1 MIYDELRVLDLSSG
15 LACAYAAKLLTDL
28 GAQVVHWEPRDGD
41 PLRRDDPHGAMYAYL
56 RTSQRAVGGDPAPW
70 LAGSDVVLLSD
81 PAPVGLDSVLATSLR
96 DRARAGSARPGPLVV
111 VELSALGHGGPD
123 DGLDLPEPVLQARSG
138 ALSGH
143 GHPGRTPLTVGG
155 RIGEYVAGA
164 FGALGAATA
173 WRRAARTGRAELV
186 DVSKLEAM
194 QLTMLTVP
202 TLMAHF
208 PGGRGSTFR
217 FVMIPGNEPTA
228 DGRYVGITTVTAAQW
243 RALLHAMERD
253 DLADDDELTTMIGRF
268 MRAAEVNA
276 LLHGWTGSHTAD
288 EVETACSAQRV
299 PVALVGNGELLPQF
313 EQLRLRDVFVQQPG
327 AAFVRPRAPFRFHG
341 IADRPLEPAPETPE
355 PRAAAAT
362 PWLPRTDDRAATEPG
377 EGRVPSERPLAGVR
391 VLDFT
396 AFWSGPFATAWLA
409 AMGADVVKVESVQRP
424 DGIRFSAAV
433 RPSRDA
439 AYFEKSALFHA
450 ANLSKR
456 GITLDLSQAEGRA
469 LASKLIEGC
478 DVVTENFTPRVL
490 DDFGFSYEALRAIRP
505 DVVMLRLPAF
515 GLTGPWR
522 DRPGFA
528 QTMEQLTGMAWVTGY
543 DGGPPIIAGGVV
555 DPMVG
560 THAALAIIAALEH
573 RDRTGEGGLVEMA
586 MIEVAVATT
595 AEQVIRFSEYG
606 ELVGRRGEG
615 GVYRCA
621 GDDEWVALDVAADPE
636 PATVRADWCAALTK
650 EDAAAQLRAQGIAA
664 WPVVPGHLALDDP
677 QLRARGFF
685 EPLDHPLV
693 GRHEYPTFPMRLS
706 AGPHTW
712 WHGPAPTLGQHTDE
726 VLRELGLDDADL
738 ARLREQHVIGD
749 TPLAPG

>member
-1 MIYDELRVLDLSSG
+1 MIYDDLRVLDLSSG
-15 LACAYAAKLLTDL
+15 LASAYAAKLLTDL
-28 GAQVVHWEPRDGD
+28 GAEVVHWEPSGGD
-41 PLRRDDPHGAMYAYL
+41 PLRREDPHSALYAYL
-56 RTSQRAVGGDPAPW
+56 RTSQRAFAGDPVPW
-70 LAGSDVVLLSD
+70 LAGADVVLVSD
-81 PAPVGLDSVLATSLR
+81 PAPVGLDAPVISGLR
-96 DRARAGSARPGPLVV
+96 DRARAGGGRPGPLVV
-111 VELSALGHGGPD
+111 VETSALGHGGPD

-143 GHPGRTPLTVGG
+143 GHMGQTPLTVGG

-164 FGALGAATA
+164 FAALGAATA
-173 WRRAARTGRAELV
+173 WRRARRTGRAELV

-217 FVMIPGNEPTA
+217 FVMIPGNEPTG
-228 DGRYVGITTVTAAQW
+228 DGRFVGITTVTAAQW
-243 RALLHAMERD
+243 RALLGAMGRD
-253 DLADDDELTTMIGRF
+253 DLTDDDELTTMIGRF
-268 MRAAEVNA
+268 MRAAEVNT
-276 LLHGWTGSHTAD
+276 LLHDWTGSHTA
-288 EVETACSAQRV
+288 EEIEAACSAARV

-313 EQLRLRDVFVQQPG
+313 DQLRIRDVFVPQPG
-327 AAFVRPRAPFRFHG
+327 AGFARPRAPFRFHG
-341 IADRPLEPAPETPE
+341 IADRPLEPAPEVPV
-355 PRAAAAT
+355 RAVAAWSA
-362 PWLPRTDDRAATEPG
+362 RADAQPAAPG
-377 EGRVPSERPLAGVR
+377 TIGERPLAGVR

-409 AMGADVVKVESVQRP
+409 AMGADVIKVESVQRP

-433 RPSRDA
+433 RPSHDA
-439 AYFEKSALFHA
+439 EYFEKSALFHA

-456 GITLDLSQAEGRA
+456 GITLDLSQESGRELARRLLAE
-469 LASKLIEGC
+469 C

-490 DDFGFSYEALRAIRP
+490 DDFGFSYDAVRAIRP

-543 DGGPPIIAGGVV
+543 ENGPPIIAGGVV

-560 THAALAIIAALEH
+560 THAALAVVAALEH

-621 GDDEWVALDVAADPE
+621 GDDEWVALDLAADGE
-636 PATVRADWCAALTK
+636 PPTVRAEWCATRTND
-650 EDAAAQLRAQGIAA
+650 DAARELRAQGIAA
-664 WPVVPGHLALDDP
+664 WPVTPGHLALDDP

-685 EPLDHPLV
+685 EPLEHPLV
-693 GRHEYPTFPMRLS
+693 GTHDFPTFPMRLS
-706 AGPHTW
+706 AGPRTFW
-712 WHGPAPTLGQHTDE
+712 SGPAPTLGQHNDE
-726 VLRELGLDDADL
+726 VLRALGLTDAELADL
-738 ARLREQHVIGD
+738 RARHVIGT
-749 TPLAPG
+749 TPLAQG

>member
-1 MIYDELRVLDLSSG
+1 VIYDDLRVLDLSGG

-28 GAQVVHWEPRDGD
+28 GAEVAHWEPPGGD
-41 PLRRDDPHGAMYAYL
+41 PLRREDPHGALYAYL
-56 RTSQRAVGGDPAPW
+56 RTSQRSFGGDPVPW
-70 LAGSDVVLLSD
+70 LAGADVVLLSD
-81 PAPVGLDSVLATSLR
+81 PSPVGLDAAVVTSLR
-96 DRARAGSARPGPLVV
+96 DRARAGAARARAAGPLVV
-111 VELSALGHGGPD
+111 VEISALGHGGPD

-155 RIGEYVAGA
+155 RVGEYVAGA
-164 FGALGAATA
+164 FAALGAATA
-173 WRRAARTGRAELV
+173 WRRAVRTGRAELV

-208 PGGRGSTFR
+208 PGGRGSSFR

-243 RALLHAMERD
+243 RALLHAMGRD
-253 DLADDDELTTMIGRF
+253 DLSDDEELTTMLGRF
-268 MRAAEVNA
+268 MRAAEVNT
-276 LLHGWTGSHTAD
+276 LLHDWTGAHTA
-288 EVETACSAQRV
+288 EEIEAACSAVRV

-313 EQLRLRDVFVQQPG
+313 EQLRSRDVFVQQPG
-327 AAFVRPRAPFRFHG
+327 AGFVRPRAPFRFHHV
-341 IADRPLEPAPETPE
+341 ADRPLEPAPEVPASTASAWPS
-355 PRAAAAT
+355 RADDHGTTAT
-362 PWLPRTDDRAATEPG
+362 VAGDPPG
-377 EGRVPSERPLAGVR
+377 DRPLTGVR
-391 VLDFT
+391 VVDFT

-409 AMGADVVKVESVQRP
+409 AMGADVIKVESVQRP

-439 AYFEKSALFHA
+439 QYFEKSALFHA

-456 GITLDLSQAEGRA
+456 GITLDLTQEAGRD
-469 LASKLIEGC
+469 LARRLIEGC
-478 DVVTENFTPRVL
+478 DVVAENFTPRVL
-490 DDFGFSYEALRAIRP
+490 DDFGFSYEAVRAVRP

-560 THAALAIIAALEH
+560 AHAALAVIAALEH

-621 GDDEWVALDVAADPE
+621 GDDEWVALDLAADPE
-636 PATVRADWCAALTK
+636 PRDARAHWCATLTK
-650 EDAAAQLRAQGIAA
+650 EDAAAQLRARGIAA
-664 WPVVPGHLALDDP
+664 WPVVPGHLTLDDP

-685 EPLDHPLV
+685 EPLDHALV
-693 GRHEYPTFPMRLS
+693 GRHDYPTFPMRLS

-712 WHGPAPTLGQHTDE
+712 WRGPAPTLGQHTDE
-726 VLRELGLDDADL
+726 VLRELGLSDADL
-738 ARLREQHVIGD
+738 AALRYQHVIGD
-749 TPLAPG
+749 TPLAPA

>member
-1 MIYDELRVLDLSSG
+1 MIYDGLRVLDLSSG
-15 LACAYAAKLLTDL
+15 LASAYAAKLLTDL
-28 GAQVVHWEPRDGD
+28 GAEVVHWEPAGGD
-41 PLRRDDPHGAMYAYL
+41 PLRREDPHGALYAYL
-56 RTSQRAVGGDPAPW
+56 RTSQRAFAGDPEPP
-70 LAGSDVVLLSD
+70 LAGADVVLLSD
-81 PAPVGLDSVLATSLR
+81 PAPDGLDVALIARLR
-96 DRARAGSARPGPLVV
+96 DRARSGGTRPGPLVV
-111 VELSALGHGGPD
+111 VETSALGHGGPD
-123 DGLDLPEPVLQARSG
+123 DGLDLPESVLQARSG

-143 GHPGRTPLTVGG
+143 GHPGQTPLTVGG

-164 FGALGAATA
+164 FAALGAATA
-173 WRRAARTGRAELV
+173 WRRAGGTGRAELV

-202 TLMAHF
+202 TLMARF

-217 FVMIPGNEPTA
+217 FVMIPGNEPTS

-243 RALLHAMERD
+243 RALLRAMGRD
-253 DLADDDELTTMIGRF
+253 DLTDDDELTTMIGRF
-268 MRAAEVNA
+268 VRAAEVNT
-276 LLHGWTGSHTAD
+276 LLHDWTGSHTAD
-288 EVETACSAQRV
+288 EIEAACSEARV

-313 EQLRLRDVFVQQPG
+313 EQLRSRDVFVQQPG

-341 IADRPLEPAPETPE
+341 IPDRPLEPAPLAPAHLADDTPGWSE
-355 PRAAAAT
+355 RPADPTGPHDAI
-362 PWLPRTDDRAATEPG
+362 G
-377 EGRVPSERPLAGVR
+377 ERPLAGVR

-409 AMGADVVKVESVQRP
+409 AMGADVIKVESVQRP

-433 RPSRDA
+433 RPSRDSE
-439 AYFEKSALFHA
+439 YFEKSALFHA

-456 GITLDLSQAEGRA
+456 GITLDLSQESGRE
-469 LASKLIEGC
+469 LARKLIAGC
-478 DVVTENFTPRVL
+478 DVVAENFTPRVL
-490 DDFGFSYEALRAIRP
+490 DDFGFSYDAVRAIRP
-505 DVVMLRLPAF
+505 EVVMLRLPAF

-543 DGGPPIIAGGVV
+543 ENGPPIIAGGVV

-560 THAALAIIAALEH
+560 THAALAVVAALEH

-586 MIEVAVATT
+586 MIEIAVATT

-621 GDDEWVALDVAADPE
+621 GDDEWVALDLASDPE
-636 PATVRADWCAALTK
+636 PAITRAEWCATRTK
-650 EDAAAQLRAQGIAA
+650 EDAAAQLRAHGIAA
-664 WPVVPGHLALDDP
+664 WPVTPGHLALDDQ

-693 GRHEYPTFPMRLS
+693 GRHEYPTFPLRLS
-706 AGPHTW
+706 AGPHTFW
-712 WHGPAPTLGQHTDE
+712 SSPAPTLGQHNDE
-726 VLRELGLDDADL
+726 VLRALGTTDAELADL
-738 ARLREQHVIGD
+738 RARHVIGT

>member
-1 MIYDELRVLDLSSG
+1 MIYDDVRVFDLSVG

-28 GAQVVHWEPRDGD
+28 GADVVRWEPPGGD
-41 PLRRDDPHGAMYAYL
+41 PMREEDAHGAFHAYL
-56 RTSQRAVGGDPAPW
+56 RTSQRAVGGDPAGW
-70 LAGSDVVLLSD
+70 LTGSDIVLLSD
-81 PAPVGLDSVLATSLR
+81 PAPVGLDPSLVAGLR
-96 DRARAGSARPGPLVV
+96 ERARAAGERPGPLVV
-111 VELSALGHGGPD
+111 VEISAVGHGGPD

-143 GHPGRTPLTVGG
+143 GHMTHAPLTIGG

-173 WRRAARTGRAELV
+173 WRRAARTGKAELV

-202 TLMAHF
+202 TLMARF

-217 FVMIPGNEPTA
+217 FVMIPGNEPTG

-243 RALLHAMERD
+243 RALLHVMDRD
-253 DLADDDELTTMIGRF
+253 DLADDDELSTMIGRF
-268 MRAAEVNA
+268 MRAAEVNE
-276 LLHGWTGSHTAD
+276 LLHGWTSSRTA
-288 EVETACSAQRV
+288 EAVEAACSAARV
-299 PVALVGNGELLPQF
+299 PVAIVGNGELLPQF
-313 EQLRLRDVFVQQPG
+313 EQLRSRDVFVQQPG
-327 AAFVRPRAPFRFHG
+327 AAFVRPRAPFRFH
-341 IADRPLEPAPETPE
+341 ALVDRPLEAAPAEPEDG
-355 PRAAAAT
+355 AAPWPVRESAT
-362 PWLPRTDDRAATEPG
+362 PTAAEVPG
-377 EGRVPSERPLAGVR
+377 DRPLAGVR

-433 RPSRDA
+433 RPSRDPQ
-439 AYFEKSALFHA
+439 YFEKSALFHA

-456 GITLDLSQAEGRA
+456 GITLDLSQESGRE
-469 LASKLIEGC
+469 LARRLIEGC
-478 DVVTENFTPRVL
+478 DVVAENFTPRVL
-490 DDFGFSYEALRAIRP
+490 DDFGFSYDEVRAIRP

-543 DGGPPIIAGGVV
+543 EGGPPIIAGGVV

-560 THAALAIIAALEH
+560 THTALAIVAALEH

-621 GDDEWVALDVAADPE
+621 GDDEWVALDLAVDRESPEARAA
-636 PATVRADWCAALTK
+636 WCTTRSND
-650 EDAAAQLRAQGIAA
+650 DAARELRAQGIAA
-664 WPVVPGHLALDDP
+664 WPVVPGHLTLDDP

-693 GRHEYPTFPMRLS
+693 GSHEFPTFPMRLS
-706 AGPHTW
+706 AGPHTFW
-712 WHGPAPTLGQHTDE
+712 STPAPTLGQHTDE

-738 ARLREQHVIGD
+738 ASLRAHHVIGD
-749 TPLAPG
+749 TPLASG

>member
-1 MIYDELRVLDLSSG
+1 VIYDDLRVLDLSCG
-15 LACAYAAKLLTDL
+15 LAGAYAAKLLTDL
-28 GAQVVHWEPRDGD
+28 GADVVHWEPAGGD
-41 PLRRDDPHGAMYAYL
+41 PLRREDPRGAFHAYL
-56 RTSQRAVGGDPAPW
+56 RTSQRAVGGDAPPW
-70 LAGSDVVLLSD
+70 IAGSDMVLLSD
-81 PAPVGLDSVLATSLR
+81 PAPVGLDPAIVSDLR
-96 DRARAGSARPGPLVV
+96 DRARGSGARPGPLVV
-111 VELSALGHGGPD
+111 VEVSALGHGGPD

-143 GHPGRTPLTVGG
+143 GHIGHTPLTVGG
-155 RIGEYVAGA
+155 RMGEYVAGA
-164 FGALGAATA
+164 FVALGAATA

-186 DVSKLEAM
+186 DVSTLEAM

-217 FVMIPGNEPTA
+217 FVMIPGNEPTG
-228 DGRYVGITTVTAAQW
+228 DGKYVGITTITTAQW
-243 RALLHAMERD
+243 RALLGAMGRD
-253 DLADDDELTTMIGRF
+253 DLTSDEELTTMIGRF
-268 MRAAEVNA
+268 MRAGEVNT
-276 LLHGWTGSHTAD
+276 LLHGWTGSHTA
-288 EVETACSAQRV
+288 EEIEAACSAARV

-313 EQLRLRDVFVQQPG
+313 EQLRTRGVFVAQPG
-327 AAFVRPRAPFRFHG
+327 RAFVRPRAPFRFHAV
-341 IADRPLEPAPETPE
+341 ADRVLEPAP
-355 PRAAAAT
+355 AAIDPAAT
-362 PWLPRTDDRAATEPG
+362 PWTARADRASSPLPPG
-377 EGRVPSERPLAGVR
+377 TRPLEGVR

-433 RPSRDA
+433 RPAQDPQ
-439 AYFEKSALFHA
+439 YFEKSALFHA

-456 GITLDLSQAEGRA
+456 GITLDLTQEEGRD
-469 LASKLIEGC
+469 LARRLIAQC

-490 DDFGFSYEALRAIRP
+490 DDFGLGYDAVRAIRP

-543 DGGPPIIAGGVV
+543 EGGPPIIAGGLV

-560 THAALAIIAALEH
+560 THAALAIVAALEH

-621 GDDEWVALDVAADPE
+621 GDDEWVALDLAADPMPPDE
-636 PATVRADWCAALTK
+636 RAAWCAPLEA
-650 EDAAAQLRAQGIAA
+650 EQAAVQLRAAGIAA
-664 WPVVPGHLALDDP
+664 WPVVPGHLTLDDP
-677 QLRARGFF
+677 QLRARRFF
-685 EPLDHPLV
+685 EPLEHPLV
-693 GRHEYPTFPMRLS
+693 GRHDFPSFPMRFS
-706 AGPHTW
+706 AGPEQFW
-712 WHGPAPTLGQHTDE
+712 SGPAPTLGQHTDE
-726 VLRELGLDDADL
+726 VLRGLGLTDADL
-738 ARLREQHVIGD
+738 DALRAKNVIGD

>member
-1 MIYDELRVLDLSSG
+1 MIYDDVRVLDLSSG
-15 LACAYAAKLLTDL
+15 LASAYAAKLLTDL
-28 GAQVVHWEPRDGD
+28 GADVVHWEPSGGD
-41 PLRRDDPHGAMYAYL
+41 PLRREDPHGAFHAYL
-56 RTSQRAVGGDPAPW
+56 RTSQRAVAGDPARW

-81 PAPVGLDSVLATSLR
+81 PAPAGLDPAMVAGLR
-96 DRARAGSARPGPLVV
+96 ERARAGRARPGPLVV
-111 VELSALGHGGPD
+111 VEVSALGHGGPD

-143 GHPGRTPLTVGG
+143 GHLGRTPLTVGG

-164 FGALGAATA
+164 FAALGAATA
-173 WRRAARTGRAELV
+173 WRRAARSGRAELV

-228 DGRYVGITTVTAAQW
+228 DGQFVGITTVTAAQW
-243 RALLHAMERD
+243 RALLGAMGRG
-253 DLADDDELTTMIGRF
+253 DLVDDDELTTMIGRF
-268 MRAAEVNA
+268 VRAAEVNT
-276 LLHGWTGSHTAD
+276 LLHQWTEARTA
-288 EVETACSAQRV
+288 EEIEAACSAARV
-299 PVALVGNGELLPQF
+299 PVAIVGNGELLPKF
-313 EQLRLRDVFVQQPG
+313 EQLRSREVFVPQPG
-327 AAFVRPRAPFRFHG
+327 ASFVRPRAPFRFHG
-341 IADRPLEPAPETPE
+341 IADRPLQRAPELPTSEGAPWV
-355 PRAAAAT
+355 PRAAPAAAVSG
-362 PWLPRTDDRAATEPG
+362 RAPG
-377 EGRVPSERPLAGVR
+377 ERPLVGVR

-433 RPSRDA
+433 RPSSDPR
-439 AYFEKSALFHA
+439 YFEKSALFHA

-456 GITLDLSQAEGRA
+456 GITLDLSQEEGRE
-469 LASKLIEGC
+469 LARELISGC
-478 DVVTENFTPRVL
+478 DVVAENFTPRVL
-490 DDFGFSYEALRAIRP
+490 DDFGFSYEAVRAIRP

-515 GLTGPWR
+515 GLSGPWR

-543 DGGPPIIAGGVV
+543 EGGSPIIAGGVV

-560 THAALAIIAALEH
+560 THAALALIAALEH

-606 ELVGRRGEG
+606 ELTGRRGEG

-621 GDDEWVALDVAADPE
+621 GDDAWVALDVDADRE
-636 PATVRADWCAALTK
+636 PVAVRAAWCASRTND
-650 EDAAAQLRAQGIAA
+650 DAARELRAQGIAA
-664 WPVVPGHLALDDP
+664 WPVVPGHLAVDDP

-685 EPLDHPLV
+685 QSLDHELV
-693 GRHEYPTFPMRLS
+693 GRQDYPTFPMRLS
-706 AGPHTW
+706 AGPHTYW
-712 WHGPAPTLGQHTDE
+712 REPAPTLGQHTDE
-726 VLRELGLDDADL
+726 VLRELGVSETRLTQL
-738 ARLREQHVIGD
+738 RARHVIGD
-749 TPLAPG
+749 TPLVPG

>member
-1 MIYDELRVLDLSSG
+1 MIYDGVRVLDLSSG
-15 LACAYAAKLLTDL
+15 LAGAYAAKLLTDL
-28 GAQVVHWEPRDGD
+28 GAEVVHWEPRDGD
-41 PLRRDDPHGAMYAYL
+41 RLRREDPHGAFYAYL

-70 LAGSDVVLLSD
+70 LADSDIVLLSD
-81 PAPVGLDSVLATSLR
+81 PAPTGLDAALVSGLR
-96 DRARAGSARPGPLVV
+96 DRGRAGAPRPGPLVV

-143 GHPGRTPLTVGG
+143 GHMGQTPLTVGG

-173 WRRAARTGRAELV
+173 WRRAGRTGHADLV

-217 FVMIPGNEPTA
+217 FVMIPGNEPTG

-243 RALLHAMERD
+243 RALLGAMGRA
-253 DLADDDELTTMIGRF
+253 DLTDDDELTTMIGRF
-268 MRAAEVNA
+268 MRAGEVNK
-276 LLHGWTGSHTAD
+276 LLHDWTGARTAE
-288 EVETACSAQRV
+288 EVEAACSAARV

-313 EQLRLRDVFVQQPG
+313 EQLRTREVFVRQPG
-327 AAFVRPRAPFRFHG
+327 AGFVRPRAPFRFHS
-341 IADRPLEPAPETPE
+341 IADRPLEPAPVAPDLG
-355 PRAAAAT
+355 AT
-362 PWLPRTDDRAATEPG
+362 PWRERAGNRGPIPAGSPA
-377 EGRVPSERPLAGVR
+377 PADRPLAGVR

-409 AMGADVVKVESVQRP
+409 AMGADVIKVESVQRP

-433 RPSRDA
+433 RPSRDPQ
-439 AYFEKSALFHA
+439 YFEKSALFHA

-456 GITLDLSQAEGRA
+456 GITLDLSQEEGRA
-469 LASKLIEGC
+469 LARRLVAGC
-478 DVVTENFTPRVL
+478 EVVTENFTPRVL
-490 DDFGFSYEALRAIRP
+490 DDFGFSYEAVRAIRP

-543 DGGPPIIAGGVV
+543 EGGPPIIAGGVV

-560 THAALAIIAALEH
+560 THAALALVAALEH

-586 MIEVAVATT
+586 MIEVALATT

-621 GDDEWVALDVAADPE
+621 GDDEWVALDLAADPE
-636 PATVRADWCAALTK
+636 PVAVRAEWCAALTK
-650 EDAAAQLRAQGIAA
+650 EDAAAALRAEGIAA
-664 WPVVPGHLALDDP
+664 WPVVPGHLAVDDP
-677 QLRARGFF
+677 QLQARRFF
-685 EPLDHPLV
+685 ESLEHPLV
-693 GRHEYPTFPMRLS
+693 GRHDFPTFPMRFS
-706 AGPHTW
+706 AGPHAW
-712 WHGPAPTLGQHTDE
+712 WTAPAPTLGQHTDE
-726 VLRELGLDDADL
+726 VLREIGVTDAELADL
-738 ARLREQHVIGD
+738 RARHVIGD

>member
-1 MIYDELRVLDLSSG
+1 M
-15 LACAYAAKLLTDL
+15 
-28 GAQVVHWEPRDGD
+28 
-41 PLRRDDPHGAMYAYL
+41 
-56 RTSQRAVGGDPAPW
+56 RASEVN
-70 LAGSDVVLLSD
+70 S
-81 PAPVGLDSVLATSLR
+81 
-96 DRARAGSARPGPLVV
+96 
-111 VELSALGHGGPD
+111 
-123 DGLDLPEPVLQARSG
+123 
-138 ALSGH
+138 
-143 GHPGRTPLTVGG
+143 
-155 RIGEYVAGA
+155 
-164 FGALGAATA
+164 
-173 WRRAARTGRAELV
+173 
-186 DVSKLEAM
+186 
-194 QLTMLTVP
+194 
-202 TLMAHF
+202 
-208 PGGRGSTFR
+208 
-217 FVMIPGNEPTA
+217 
-228 DGRYVGITTVTAAQW
+228 
-243 RALLHAMERD
+243 LLHE
-253 DLADDDELTTMIGRF
+253 
-268 MRAAEVNA
+268 
-276 LLHGWTGSHTAD
+276 WTGSHSA
-288 EVETACSAQRV
+288 EAIEAACSAARV
-299 PVALVGNGELLPQF
+299 PVALVGNGELLPTF
-313 EQLRLRDVFVQQPG
+313 EQLRSRAVFVPQPG

-341 IADRPLEPAPETPE
+341 VADRVLEPAPEGADASTP
-355 PRAAAAT
+355 PWDARAGARAAAS
-362 PWLPRTDDRAATEPG
+362 DAAAG
-377 EGRVPSERPLAGVR
+377 ARPLAGIR

-409 AMGADVVKVESVQRP
+409 AMGADVIKVESVQRP

-456 GITLDLSQAEGRA
+456 GITLDLSNSEGRE
-469 LASKLIEGC
+469 LARRLIEGC

-490 DDFGFSYEALRAIRP
+490 DDFGFSYDEVRAIRP

-543 DGGPPIIAGGVV
+543 TGGPPIIAGGVV

-560 THAALAIIAALEH
+560 THAALAIVAALEH

-621 GDDEWVALDVAADPE
+621 GDDEWVAVDLGADSQPAA
-636 PATVRADWCAALTK
+636 TRAAWCASLSK
-650 EDAAAQLRAQGIAA
+650 EDAAAQLVAQGIAA
-664 WPVVPGHLALDDP
+664 SPVVPGHLALDDP

-693 GRHEYPTFPMRLS
+693 GRHEYPTFPMRFS

-712 WHGPAPTLGQHTDE
+712 WRGPAPTLGQHNDE
-726 VLRELGLDDADL
+726 VLRELGLDAAAL
-738 ARLREQHVIGD
+738 AALRDQHVIGD
-749 TPLAPG
+749 TPLARG